1 MYGYIYK
8 TTINNPKSDLHN
20 YFYIGQNKSEYVV
33 ESYYGSGPTFES
45 YCREYMHQKHC
56 KKISKE
62 VAEALGLHRE
72 ILAYADSMEELNE
85 LEEGFVNPELS
96 NPLCLNKMAGG
107 VGYETGGVYN
117 IDNEQREKNLQLTQS
132 TDEEVFVDL
141 PSTKYQV
148 SNFGRIRNKD
158 TGHVNTHYVKN
169 RVGYIRAEL
178 FDGDGNKKR
187 YFIHRLVASAFIPN
201 NDPENKIQVNHKDG
215 DRTNNRA
222 DNLEWVTR
230 SENMQ
235 HCFHVTKRKIG
246 FGYGFGK
253 SNNTWNKGLKLKEL
267 RPEIIEKRKK
277 TLQENSAM
285 HISKKNFPD
294 RDNKIIELFNNGS
307 LVIDIAKEF
316 GLSRKAIKRIIKLN
330 KKD

>member
-1 MYGYIYK
+1 M
-8 TTINNPKSDLHN
+8 NNH
-20 YFYIGQNKSEYVV
+20 FYIGQNKSEYVV
-33 ESYYGSGPTFES
+33 ESYYGSGPTLES

-62 VAEALGLHRE
+62 AAEVLGLHRE

-96 NPLCLNKMAGG
+96 NPLCLNKMVGG
-107 VGYETGGVYN
+107 IGYETGGIYN

-141 PSTKYQV
+141 PSTKYQI

-158 TGHVNTHYVKN
+158 TGHVNTHYAKN

-187 YFIHRLVASAFIPN
+187 YFIHRLVASAFISN

-246 FGYGFGK
+246 FAYGFGFNPK
-253 SNNTWNKGLKLKEL
+253 VWNKGLKTSIERPHMIQKLKEHHKERYEKL
-267 RPEIIEKRKK
+267 YKERNNRII
-277 TLQENSAM
+277 NSYNEGISIEQ
-285 HISKKNFPD
+285 ISKEESLCTRRIRTILKKYKN
-294 RDNKIIELFNNGS
+294 
-307 LVIDIAKEF
+307 
-316 GLSRKAIKRIIKLN
+316 
-330 KKD
+330 